1 MSRFNISNASKIQS
15 LIVLNP
21 TFNTQLKIANDDFHY
36 ILNHQTNLPHSK
48 ESPCMKRTTG
58 MGAVLISPE
67 AGTYTF
73 RYRQSS
79 DWLLGRNFFLQ
90 CNDHDDGDGDGE
102 DVDGDDD
109 NDVGDDDD
117 DDVGDDDG
125 DDVQVQVVLG
135 LVDWKQIFSRALTR
149 EGLTIEGRER

>member
-1 MSRFNISNASKIQS
+1 MYDEEYNQDGMIMMMMVVIVMI
-15 LIVLNP
+15 LIML
-21 TFNTQLKIANDDFHY
+21 
-36 ILNHQTNLPHSK
+36 TNLPHSK

-79 DWLLGRNFFLQ
+79 DWLLGREFLLQ
-90 CNDHDDGDGDGE
+90 CNDHDDGDGDRE
-102 DVDGDDD
+102 DVDGKDDD
-109 NDVGDDDD
+109 NDVGDDDE

-125 DDVQVQVVLG
+125 DDVQLQVVLG
-135 LVDWKQIFSRALTR
+135 LVDLLLGTDF
-149 EGLTIEGRER
+149 

>member
-1 MSRFNISNASKIQS
+1 MYDEEYNQDGMIMMMMIVMI
-15 LIVLNP
+15 LIMM
-21 TFNTQLKIANDDFHY
+21 
-36 ILNHQTNLPHSK
+36 TNLPHSK

-79 DWLLGRNFFLQ
+79 DWLLGREFLLQ

-102 DVDGDDD
+102 DVNGYDDD
-109 NDVGDDDD
+109 ENN
-117 DDVGDDDG
+117 VGDDDG
-125 DDVQVQVVLG
+125 DHV
-135 LVDWKQIFSRALTR
+135 
-149 EGLTIEGRER
+149 

>member
-1 MSRFNISNASKIQS
+1 MYEEDNQNWIIMMMI
-15 LIVLNP
+15 LIMM
-21 TFNTQLKIANDDFHY
+21 
-36 ILNHQTNLPHSK
+36 TNLPHSK

-79 DWLLGRNFFLQ
+79 DWLLGRKFLLQ
-90 CNDHDDGDGDGE
+90 CNDQYDGDGDGE
-102 DVDGDDD
+102 DVDGKDDD
-109 NDVGDDDD
+109 NDVGDDDE

-125 DDVQVQVVLG
+125 DDVQLQVVLG
-135 LVDWKQIFSRALTR
+135 LVDLLLGTDF
-149 EGLTIEGRER
+149 